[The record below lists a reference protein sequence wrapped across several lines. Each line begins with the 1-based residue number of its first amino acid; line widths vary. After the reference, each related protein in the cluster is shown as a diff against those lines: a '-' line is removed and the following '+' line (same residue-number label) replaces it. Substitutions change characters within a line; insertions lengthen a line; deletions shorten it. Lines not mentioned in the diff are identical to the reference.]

1 MKTIVAV
8 RKLWRLDSK
17 LWRGPFRPA
26 LAALKGPP
34 HIDLLRSAILVAAIA
49 SVAAQP
55 PSPSSAGQ
63 GRQGRGSTGSGQG
76 RDMRPRGADP
86 LVLDDHAGFDSI
98 FDGKTL
104 NGWDG
109 DPSLWRVENGTIVGE
124 STEQNP
130 VKQNT
135 FLIWRGGEPKDFELK
150 VEFRMNSTNSGIQI
164 RSVQLPPGPDI
175 GKWVM
180 KGYQADI
187 DFANQFTGQIYEERG
202 RGFLAMR
209 GQTVYVPDNGRPKV
223 IGNLQQSADE
233 LKAVIKTNDWN
244 QVHIIARGNTIIQI
258 LNGAV
263 TSIVVD
269 DDSTNRVLSGLL
281 GFQMH
286 VGPPMKVEFR
296 NIWLRRL

>member
-1 MKTIVAV
+1 MKQIAI
-8 RKLWRLDSK
+8 
-17 LWRGPFRPA
+17 A
-26 LAALKGPP
+26 LF
-34 HIDLLRSAILVAAIA
+34 LVA
-49 SVAAQP
+49 SVAAQQP
-55 PSPSSAGQ
+55 GQDGRGRGGRGQ
-63 GRQGRGSTGSGQG
+63 G
-76 RDMRPRGADP
+76 PRGADP
-86 LVLDDHAGFDSI
+86 LVLDDHSGFQSI
-98 FDGKTL
+98 FDGTSLK
-104 NGWDG
+104 GWDG
-109 DPSLWRVENGTIVGE
+109 DPAFWKADHGAIVGE

-135 FLIWRGGEPKDFELK
+135 FIIWRGGEPADFELK
-150 VEFRMNSTNSGIQI
+150 VEFRMNATNSGVQI
-164 RSVQLPPGPDI
+164 RSVQLPAGPDI

-209 GQTVYVPDNGRPKV
+209 GQAVYVPDGGHPKV

-233 LKAVIKTNDWN
+233 LKALIKTNDWN
-244 QVHIIARGNTIIQI
+244 QVHIIARGTTIIQI

-269 DDSTNRVLSGLL
+269 DDSKNRMLSGLL

-296 NIWLRRL
+296 NIWLKKL

>member
-1 MKTIVAV
+1 MKRITFALLIVSVALLSAQSPSL
-8 RKLWRLDSK
+8 RASAPQGAQRGQGGG
-17 LWRGPFRPA
+17 RGP
-26 LAALKGPP
+26 G
-34 HIDLLRSAILVAAIA
+34 
-49 SVAAQP
+49 
-55 PSPSSAGQ
+55 G
-63 GRQGRGSTGSGQG
+63 G
-76 RDMRPRGADP
+76 PRGAEP
-86 LVLDDHAGFDSI
+86 LVLDDHTGFEAI
-98 FDGKTL
+98 FDGTTL
-104 NGWDG
+104 KGWDG
-109 DPSLWRVENGTIVGE
+109 DPAFWRAENGAIVGQ
-124 STEQNP
+124 SSEQNP

-135 FLIWRGGEPKDFELK
+135 FIIWRGGEPKDFELK
-150 VEFRMNSTNSGIQI
+150 VEFRMNATNSGVQI

-209 GQTVYVPDNGRPKV
+209 GQAVYVPDNGRPRV

-233 LKAVIKTNDWN
+233 LKAIIKTNDWN
-244 QVHIIARGNTIIQI
+244 QVHIVARGNTIIQI

-269 DDSTNRVLSGLL
+269 DDSKNRALGGLL

-286 VGPPMKVEFR
+286 VGPPMKAEFR
-296 NIWLRRL
+296 NIWLKKL